1 MPDQRRRPTQARSQA
16 TVAAILDA
24 ATRILRRGGT
34 QALTTNRVAELA
46 GVGIGSLY
54 GYFQNKA
61 DILDALAEGILEA
74 DELAVHEL
82 LNAAEPDIVGR
93 LVQLLVRRHRTD
105 RVVRRIVLSHH
116 AARGQLPAHQDRAMQ
131 MIRLVSEHPTVRS
144 QLSTLDPATTFVAA
158 YSILGVCRALTSL
171 EADASD
177 VKEIEE
183 RLADQ
188 IRLTLQGRGQLRPAE
203 MQPRT
208 KAE

>member
-131 MIRLVSEHPTVRS
+131 MIRLVSEHPAVRS
-144 QLSTLDPATTFVAA
+144 QLSGLDPATTFVAA

-177 VKEIEE
+177 VQEVEV

-188 IRLTLQGRGQLRPAE
+188 IRLTLQGGGQRRPAE

>member
-34 QALTTNRVAELA
+34 QELTTNRVAELA

-61 DILDALAEGILEA
+61 DILDALAEGILQA

-131 MIRLVSEHPTVRS
+131 MIRLVSEHPAVRS
-144 QLSTLDPATTFVAA
+144 QLSGLDPATTFVAA
-158 YSILGVCRALTSL
+158 HSILGVCRALTTL

-177 VKEIEE
+177 VKEIEV

-188 IRLTLQGRGQLRPAE
+188 IRLTLQGGGQLRPAE